1 MGYTGKRMLMK
12 IFQRAQA
19 TITAALII
27 LIVILTFINLV
38 ILRPKQA
45 GPASAQPAQTAGD
58 IGIER
63 TKYNT
68 LGNIV
73 WQSYNGRARNL
84 EIADGM
90 SLTIL
95 GRLIHYE
102 LTPQGVIG
110 YYRLSDGGVIKTHI
124 DRLAKTAGDFARGA
138 GLTLPW
144 GTGLDDSTREEAR
157 RVLDSIKQASLAFP
171 AVVAVTTLSSQSECL
186 KTANP
191 DPAICRRMDE
201 YKAAELTPDEFEQDI
216 RRMGRMFEG
225 DDPSESTLSKIFG
238 PGGGGGAGLR
248 PQYIVSTNGQRPQN
262 L

>member
-1 MGYTGKRMLMK
+1 MK
-12 IFQRAQA
+12 NFQRAQA
-19 TITAALII
+19 AITAALII

-144 GTGLDDSTREEAR
+144 GTGLDERSRQEAR
-157 RVLDSIKQASLAFP
+157 KVLDSIKQASLTFP

>member
-1 MGYTGKRMLMK
+1 MK
-12 IFQRAQA
+12 IFRRAQA
-19 TITAALII
+19 AITAALII
-27 LIVILTFINLV
+27 LIVILTFINLA

-45 GPASAQPAQTAGD
+45 GNSPVQPTQTAGAT
-58 IGIER
+58 GIEK

-84 EIADGM
+84 ESADGL

-102 LTPQGVIG
+102 LTSQGVIG

-124 DRLAKTAGDFARGA
+124 DRLAKTAGDFARGD

-144 GTGLDDSTREEAR
+144 GTGLDERSRQEAR
-157 RVLDSIKQASLAFP
+157 KVLDSIKQASLTFP

-191 DPAICRRMDE
+191 DPAICRRIE
-201 YKAAELTPDEFEQDI
+201 EQKARKLTLDEFEQDI

-225 DDPSESTLSKIFG
+225 ADPDERTLSKVFG
-238 PGGGGGAGLR
+238 PGGGGAELR